1 MGIQKGTF
9 VFASLAMMALA
20 SCSSSKGVFA
30 LFENPELE
38 ESPIAEIS
46 KTGYYR
52 PSTWETLSSSDK
64 TDIPCDLSSIYSYG
78 SKRHVIESTG
88 RQYLTVI
95 PVDFDAYPGDSLTDD
110 EPIQNIK
117 KAFFGDKNGN
127 QYYSVKEYYDKA
139 SNHRFQ
145 IEGHVADEWFR
156 PSLAYEY
163 LKALPNAN
171 RTKAALVDIYH
182 EAIEWYNKLYPQKA
196 LAEGDPVFF
205 VYSAPYSGMDG
216 SASDRGNMMWAFVI
230 NDPAPIGWSSY
241 HMFHPNSSQQV
252 DAHTNIHE
260 FGHMLGLI
268 DYYDTDSNSDPSPC
282 SPLGRMDMMDCSLG
296 DHDAFSKMLLGW
308 NKPYVVN
315 GDCEITIRQSE
326 GNGDC
331 ILLTNGWNGTPFDE
345 YLLLELYTPSYLNA
359 FDAKAERV
367 DGTRLMGAPGIK
379 VYHVDARLGVYSDR
393 SKAPLRYLSDGPM
406 GGDSLD
412 FHQSNNGRI
421 SGQVALP
428 KRDNFLLRTLPENA
442 ENQSLPSY
450 FIASDKDFDVVN
462 ETATLRYRDIL
473 FEEGDS
479 FGTDGKYESFAF
491 KSKGTLPYSFSIK
504 ELTSTYATLSF
515 KELYE

>member
-1 MGIQKGTF
+1 MAIRKGLYLCSGLL
-9 VFASLAMMALA
+9 VMSLVSCASN
-20 SCSSSKGVFA
+20 KGVYG
-30 LFENPELE
+30 LFVNPTLVET
-38 ESPIAEIS
+38 PIEAVVGE
-46 KTGYYR
+46 GYYR
-52 PSTWETLSSSDK
+52 PSTFQTVSTLDRGE
-64 TDIPCDLSSIYSYG
+64 IACDLASVYSYG
-78 SKRHVIESTG
+78 VKRRVIPSTG

-95 PVDFDAYPGDSLTDD
+95 PVDFAAYPASNLGEEAL
-110 EPIQNIK
+110 NNVK
-117 KAFFGDKNGN
+117 KAFFGNRDGN
-127 QYYSVKEYYDKA
+127 QYYSLAEYYDK
-139 SNHRFQ
+139 SSQHRFQ
-145 IEGHVADEWFR
+145 LEGEVDDKWFR
-156 PSLAYEY
+156 PSATYET
-163 LKALPNAN
+163 LSALPNPN
-171 RTKAALVDIYH
+171 RTKAALVGIYN
-182 EAIEWYNKLYPQKA
+182 EA
-196 LAEGDPVFF
+196 LAWHNANYADRPLANGDPIFF
-205 VYSAPYSGMDG
+205 VYSAPYSGMSDG
-216 SASDRGNMMWAFVI
+216 KSDRNNMMWAFVI

-241 HMFHPNSSQQV
+241 HMFHVNGDNQV

-308 NKPYVVN
+308 SKPYVIN
-315 GDCEITIRQSE
+315 GNCEITIRQSE

-367 DGTRLMGAPGIK
+367 DGTRLMGTPGIK

-504 ELTSTYATLSF
+504 ELTSTYAVLSF